1 MRWVAIEYNLKNW
14 DKPFKGMIRIP
25 DTFPGSWQVGFRKY
39 LKEEQKALEPIT
51 IYPYKLELDSDWMGD
66 PPKGYRD
73 MTNEFCAALRN
84 RKYYPISPENDA
96 IRRAY
101 SSFSSQYQNFYSR
114 KVMHY
119 YELEE

>member
-1 MRWVAIEYNLKNW
+1 MRWIAIEYNLKNW

-25 DTFPGSWQVGFRKY
+25 DTFPGSWQIGFRKY

-51 IYPYKLELDSDWMGD
+51 IYPYKLELDPDWMGD